1 MSSPES
7 KIDETPTII
16 VEAVKDDR
24 PEPRQQQ
31 PGVGDRQVIDMK
43 AIEEQLRKELE
54 EFRKRNPQ
62 APREPRSQR
71 EPRAPEYPGVKVSI
85 DETLLKIRLKAD
97 PFARIIVIRDTVGN
111 KITISLE

>member
-43 AIEEQLRKELE
+43 AIEEQLRKELK

-62 APREPRSQR
+62 APREPR
-71 EPRAPEYPGVKVSI
+71 APENPGVKVSI
-85 DETLLKIRLKAD
+85 DETLLNIRLKVD